1 MGSKKRGAPGGRGGG
16 TKRGRPAKQT
26 KLTDSTDGFL
36 PEIKDPKS
44 VIGVQIEIPGSFWSE
59 FCKSLTATEK
69 STMFK
74 CTVRA
79 FDAAHDFS
87 QDEARWAYRAKAP
100 KGRAFQVHECGPDG
114 KGSLE
119 LDDSSGAVFWLPYR
133 EFQKYYYGTFPDNKS
148 PSSSQQ
154 AASGIASRD
163 ACTPTPPTGMHPQFP
178 SLKLSTATVI
188 NFFDVVADPRIT
200 DQAHGRCGSFAAEL
214 MCTIAPGGATC
225 GRLRKLIQAD
235 QKGSPLRI

>member
-1 MGSKKRGAPGGRGGG
+1 MQLGGADTERSLLPPVRSRCILSFSSPFAVPARPRERTEYTGR
-16 TKRGRPAKQT
+16 QT
-26 KLTDSTDGFL
+26 F
-36 PEIKDPKS
+36 
-44 VIGVQIEIPGSFWSE
+44 
-59 FCKSLTATEK
+59 
-69 STMFK
+69 
-74 CTVRA
+74 
-79 FDAAHDFS
+79 
-87 QDEARWAYRAKAP
+87 
-100 KGRAFQVHECGPDG
+100 GPDCQ
-114 KGSLE
+114 GSLE
-119 LDDSSGAVFWLPYR
+119 LGHSSGAVFWLPYR
-133 EFQKYYYGTFPDNKS
+133 EFQKYYYGTFVDNKS

-154 AASGIASRD
+154 AASGITSRD

-225 GRLRKLIQAD
+225 GRLRKLIHAD

>member
-1 MGSKKRGAPGGRGGG
+1 MAWEPATARGSSRVADRLPTLAAAPV
-16 TKRGRPAKQT
+16 
-26 KLTDSTDGFL
+26 L
-36 PEIKDPKS
+36 
-44 VIGVQIEIPGSFWSE
+44 
-59 FCKSLTATEK
+59 K
-69 STMFK
+69 STGGVPVRTERNCNSVEPTRREACCRRCVPAVSFHLVPHSPYRPVLEEYTGRQMF
-74 CTVRA
+74 
-79 FDAAHDFS
+79 
-87 QDEARWAYRAKAP
+87 
-100 KGRAFQVHECGPDG
+100 GPDCQ
-114 KGSLE
+114 GSLE
-119 LDDSSGAVFWLPYR
+119 LGHSSGAVFWLPYR

-154 AASGIASRD
+154 AASGITSRD

-225 GRLRKLIQAD
+225 GRLRKLIHAD

>member
-1 MGSKKRGAPGGRGGG
+1 MHLVEDITARLAAAGAFPLYPFIYFPFAVPARPRERTECTGR
-16 TKRGRPAKQT
+16 Q
-26 KLTDSTDGFL
+26 
-36 PEIKDPKS
+36 
-44 VIGVQIEIPGSFWSE
+44 
-59 FCKSLTATEK
+59 
-69 STMFK
+69 MF
-74 CTVRA
+74 
-79 FDAAHDFS
+79 
-87 QDEARWAYRAKAP
+87 
-100 KGRAFQVHECGPDG
+100 GPDCQ
-114 KGSLE
+114 GSLE
-119 LDDSSGAVFWLPYR
+119 LGHSSGAVFWLPYR
-133 EFQKYYYGTFPDNKS
+133 EFQKYCYGTFPDNKS

-154 AASGIASRD
+154 AASGITSRD